1 MIRVIFMKDHS
12 KMRIEGG
19 PKLKYLYE
27 LIYLVQ
33 KAQYISVLGRI
44 SISTSKYFFEKA
56 TNTLVC

>member
-33 KAQYISVLGRI
+33 K
-44 SISTSKYFFEKA
+44 STIYKS
-56 TNTLVC
+56 T